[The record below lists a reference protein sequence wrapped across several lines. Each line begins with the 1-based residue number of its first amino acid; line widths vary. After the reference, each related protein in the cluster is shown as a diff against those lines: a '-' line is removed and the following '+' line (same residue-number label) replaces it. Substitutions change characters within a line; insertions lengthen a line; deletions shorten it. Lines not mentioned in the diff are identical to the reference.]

1 MITYEE
7 LLKENSADI
16 QEFKKP
22 FIEIV
27 FEEVNFLLNN
37 YKWNWNE
44 EDLCYYNEYDDD
56 VADCVY
62 YDCDG
67 YLIHPKVLAT
77 YVEDYLRFGQDKK
90 MIWNY
95 DLK

>member
-1 MITYEE
+1 MNPE
-7 LLKENSADI
+7 L
-16 QEFKKP
+16 KKTVIEM
-22 FIEIV
+22 IEI
-27 FEEVNFLLNN
+27 EAMELIENYNWEWDDHMECMVNENN
-37 YKWNWNE
+37 E
-44 EDLCYYNEYDDD
+44 D

-77 YVEDYLRFGQDKK
+77 YVEDYLRFGKDKK
-90 MIWNY
+90 MIWDY

>member
-7 LLKENSADI
+7 LLKENPTDI

-37 YKWNWNE
+37 YIWNWDK
-44 EDLCYYNEYDDD
+44 EDLCYYNEYNDDI
-56 VADCVY
+56 ADCVY
-62 YDCDG
+62 YDCTG
-67 YLIHPKVLAT
+67 FLIHPKVLAT
-77 YVEDYLRFGQDKK
+77 YVGNFLDSQMGDCNE
-90 MIWNY
+90 N
-95 DLK
+95 

>member
-1 MITYEE
+1 MNPDLNKTVIEVIEAEAME
-7 LLKENSADI
+7 LIKNYNWRWDDHMECM
-16 QEFKKP
+16 
-22 FIEIV
+22 
-27 FEEVNFLLNN
+27 VNED
-37 YKWNWNE
+37 NE
-44 EDLCYYNEYDDD
+44 D
-56 VADCVY
+56 VADVVY

-77 YVEDYLRFGQDKK
+77 YVEDYLRFGKDKK